1 MLSKEERIKEGFV
14 GKKEIINVR
23 TGEKTIVDFDDPE
36 SGCMMSMK
44 DMIDFT
50 RFQIKRNQKGFSEF
64 TEEEMKLYS
73 KFAQH
78 NEEEEDDD
86 NI

>member
-1 MLSKEERIKEGFV
+1 MLSKKERIKEGFV

-44 DMIDFT
+44 DMIASMDL
-50 RFQIKRNQKGFSEF
+50 QIKHNQKGFSEF
-64 TEEEMKLYS
+64 TEEEMRLYS
-73 KFAQH
+73 QLF
-78 NEEEEDDD
+78 NEEDDD